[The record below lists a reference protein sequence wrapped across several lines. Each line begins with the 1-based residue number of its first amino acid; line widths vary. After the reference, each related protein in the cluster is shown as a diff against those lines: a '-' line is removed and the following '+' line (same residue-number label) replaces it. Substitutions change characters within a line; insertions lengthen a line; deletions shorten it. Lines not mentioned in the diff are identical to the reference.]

1 MAQLKTRLDEA
12 RDRKETAETET
23 GTAKRRAEKAEER
36 ASALYRHIQMT
47 EMQFEK
53 TIARLEEAQHK
64 LKAAATVKQDNREK
78 IRVLAQK
85 GECENECADELED
98 KIMGNQAHCHII
110 SDKYA
115 ARVSNLYTYD
125 AISKD
130 ILHRW
135 AYPIVPDNSSFFMD
149 DCYSYSRHNLY
160 LDKNLSLASIPDA
173 HQGFASGGVRDAR
186 AAEADAQFRHEA
198 ARRKYQV
205 LQHKKARID
214 NRIAHAQNAETALSK
229 RVSEINSKMDNLSKR
244 CEADKDEELSKR
256 ICWLK
261 QRCNEV
267 DMRWEAAKRKAQRL
281 IQDRAVMQS
290 EIQTIKEKHAEAE
303 EGLHKIMSE
312 LGEI

>member
-1 MAQLKTRLDEA
+1 
-12 RDRKETAETET
+12 
-23 GTAKRRAEKAEER
+23 
-36 ASALYRHIQMT
+36 MT

-85 GECENECADELED
+85 DECENECADELED
-98 KIMGNQAHCHII
+98 K
-110 SDKYA
+110 
-115 ARVSNLYTYD
+115 
-125 AISKD
+125 
-130 ILHRW
+130 
-135 AYPIVPDNSSFFMD
+135 
-149 DCYSYSRHNLY
+149 
-160 LDKNLSLASIPDA
+160 
-173 HQGFASGGVRDAR
+173 VRDAR

-214 NRIAHAQNAETALSK
+214 KRIAHAQNAETALSK